1 MDEELVGTVTHYF
14 HKLGVGVVKLS
25 ATISLGDTLH
35 FRGHTTDFTQKVESM
50 EIDHA
55 AVETAELG
63 AELAIKVDERV
74 RHGDVVY
81 KVEA

>member
-14 HKLGVGVVKLS
+14 PKPGVGVVKLS

-35 FRGHTTDFTQKVESM
+35 FHGHTTDFSQKIESM

-55 AVETAELG
+55 TVETAESG
-63 AELAIKVDERV
+63 AELAIKIDERV